1 MNTDRYPQQ
10 LCVGRQI
17 VSNSLTAHQF
27 LCDSFQ
33 LLWALSIFR
42 AAYTDRY
49 IPQLCVRRQIVSNS
63 LNYTNF
69 VWLVSTLVS
78 LEHFPCSIYRQ
89 AYTTTLTLC
98 SSSNRFQ
105 FSDRTMQT
113 LGCVQYIQT
122 GIHHNF
128 VFVVKSFPILWL
140 HCSSSNRFQFSDRT
154 MQLVCVQYI
163 QTGIHHN
170 FVFVVKS
177 FPILWLHC
185 SSSNR
190 FQFSDRTM
198 QTLGCVQY
206 IQTGI
211 HHNFEEPMF
220 SQDVSRELYD
230 NESPTTTKEVMHT
243 PYHIDAHTLVTQRTL
258 VTDPPSTLSTDPK
271 NIMPSYNSIFTFKF
285 TFYNLLTCQ
294 TYLV

>member
-1 MNTDRYPQQ
+1 M
-10 LCVGRQI
+10 
-17 VSNSLTAHQF
+17 
-27 LCDSFQ
+27 
-33 LLWALSIFR
+33 
-42 AAYTDRY
+42 
-49 IPQLCVRRQIVSNS
+49 
-63 LNYTNF
+63 
-69 VWLVSTLVS
+69 S

-113 LGCVQYIQT
+113 LV
-122 GIHHNF
+122 
-128 VFVVKSFPILWL
+128 
-140 HCSSSNRFQFSDRT
+140 
-154 MQLVCVQYI
+154 
-163 QTGIHHN
+163 
-170 FVFVVKS
+170 
-177 FPILWLHC
+177 
-185 SSSNR
+185 
-190 FQFSDRTM
+190 
-198 QTLGCVQY
+198 CVQY

-258 VTDPPSTLSTDPK
+258 VTDPPSTLSTDPT